1 MVKELHR
8 VTGPLRRESPNTVAA
23 LAQYQPRLMRV
34 TASFGERLCGCG
46 CSLSTTA
53 RTRSTGSAPS
63 GRLWA
68 AAGRQPLAA
77 APPRCTPPGAQ
88 ARLATFTQGGSF
100 LEGFT
105 VPILTTSASAQRL
118 FDLVRARCPPN
129 TFVRLCIRATP
140 GRHSGSLLAVA
151 PRPLPPCHGLPGRGA
166 CPHALRAGLVAIAP
180 GTRARH
186 HSRAVRRA
194 RRDACA
200 ARAAGHDAGVE
211 L

>member
-1 MVKELHR
+1 VI
-8 VTGPLRRESPNTVAA
+8 GPLRRESPNTVAA
-23 LAQYQPRLMRV
+23 LARYQPRLMRV
-34 TASFGERLCGCG
+34 TATFGERLCGCS
-46 CSLSTTA
+46 CSLSNTA
-53 RTRSTGSAPS
+53 RTRSTGSAFS

-77 APPRCTPPGAQ
+77 APPRCPPPGAQ

-118 FDLVRARCPPN
+118 FDL
-129 TFVRLCIRATP
+129 FVRLCIRATP